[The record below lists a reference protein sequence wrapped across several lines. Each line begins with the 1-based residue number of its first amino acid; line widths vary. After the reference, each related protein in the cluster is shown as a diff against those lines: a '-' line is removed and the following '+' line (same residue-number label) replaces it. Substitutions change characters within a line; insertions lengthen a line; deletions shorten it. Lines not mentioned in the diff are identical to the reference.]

1 MFVVRIRAEVV
12 LRWAVHL
19 IEKLIEHPGVKAFFI
34 ELQKMNWGIVH
45 NNRIEMEI
53 GKGQFRLTFC
63 MHNSERSASNAFE
76 PNLRV

>member
-1 MFVVRIRAEVV
+1 MFIVRIRAEVV

-34 ELQKMNWGIVH
+34 ELQKMIWGIVH
-45 NNRIEMEI
+45 NNRIKMGI
-53 GKGQFRLTFC
+53 GKGQIRFTFC
-63 MHNSERSASNAFE
+63 MLNAERFASNAFE